1 MQLPSLEKI
10 GGDLNAS
17 GIREIHVPKLRH
29 VGGNFRVDGTGLA
42 HLPENLEYIGGDA
55 YVSSSDPS
63 TLLAEL
69 IEAKLNGVLKG
80 SVFVDGKLYEAAPPK
95 PSWKFW

>member
-17 GIREIHVPKLRH
+17 GTRDIHFPKLRH
-29 VGGNFRVDGTGLA
+29 VGGNFRVDGTGLT
-42 HLPENLEYIGGDA
+42 HLPENLEHIGGDA

-69 IEAKLNGVLKG
+69 MEAKRKGILKG
-80 SVFVDGKLYEAAPPK
+80 AVFVDGKLYEAAPPNTA
-95 PSWKFW
+95 

>member
-17 GIREIHVPKLRH
+17 GARDIHFPKLRH

-42 HLPENLEYIGGDA
+42 HLPENLEHIGGDA
-55 YVSSSDPS
+55 FVSSSDPS

-69 IEAKLNGVLKG
+69 MEAKRKGILKG
-80 SVFVDGKLYEAAPPK
+80 ALFVDGKLYEAAPAK
-95 PSWKFW
+95 PS